1 MASSHSFFCCS
12 FVYVSKKN
20 DNYSDYSN
28 AKLYSWLAEDVECI
42 FGRCMWRGMQNALSK
57 RHLNDSMTIGFEFF
71 FFFWNGWIYHKYLQ
85 SYMKILSW
93 IDMLNK
99 GVELNVKNHPKLFLL
114 PVPPSD
120 IHINTYVFQWIVF
133 KLQYLI
139 CKEWQIFLGYKQFLP
154 NIRIPFWEIWI
165 IEFCHTENGR
175 WRHWR
180 IFYYRGEGSSV
191 CITVHSIF
199 QEGNPQT
206 TVLYIP
212 LTDPTNRRMLFDGH
226 KQKLCGMRFYSI
238 LP

>member
-1 MASSHSFFCCS
+1 MASWGCWVYLWS
-12 FVYVSKKN
+12 VYVAGNAECTFQKTPQRQH
-20 DNYSDYSN
+20 DNWLRVLLLLL
-28 AKLYSWLAEDVECI
+28 LY
-42 FGRCMWRGMQNALSK
+42 
-57 RHLNDSMTIGFEFF
+57 
-71 FFFWNGWIYHKYLQ
+71 GWIYHKYLQ
-85 SYMKILSW
+85 SYMNILSW

-120 IHINTYVFQWIVF
+120 IHINTYIRTIFQWIVF

-199 QEGNPQT
+199 HSIPGGESTNDRFIHT
-206 TVLYIP
+206 T
-212 LTDPTNRRMLFDGH
+212 DG
-226 KQKLCGMRFYSI
+226 
-238 LP
+238 PN